1 MGLVATITSFSTMED
16 SMNFAIIKD
25 LNIMVSIWDQ
35 THNISEL
42 LLKRT
47 QLPLIIFQMAQ
58 DVIPTLFRHLV

>member
-1 MGLVATITSFSTMED
+1 
-16 SMNFAIIKD
+16 MNFAIIKD